1 MYKNFSKIYDKF
13 MEICDYT
20 EWVKVLEG
28 YIEKHNP
35 HSKTV
40 LDLGCGTGTT
50 LLNMKDNYEL
60 SGLDLSEEMLK
71 KANIKLKKKNVKL
84 FLGDMR
90 EFNTGEKYDVIFSFF
105 DTVNHLTSCEDLVDL
120 FNSVKNSLNNNGI
133 YIFDVVDREFMD
145 EMFAND
151 IYADN
156 RKDFAVIWEH
166 DYDEESKIEDR
177 KSVV

>member
-71 KANIKLKKKNVKL
+71 KAN
-84 FLGDMR
+84 R
-90 EFNTGEKYDVIFSFF
+90 
-105 DTVNHLTSCEDLVDL
+105 
-120 FNSVKNSLNNNGI
+120 
-133 YIFDVVDREFMD
+133 
-145 EMFAND
+145 
-151 IYADN
+151 
-156 RKDFAVIWEH
+156 
-166 DYDEESKIEDR
+166 
-177 KSVV
+177 